1 MSSWHLTNKNYKK
14 SSTVGFALLSIASL
28 TCGTTAHREGAP
40 RSSKIRPAP
49 TVVSPSTSSTS
60 LPPSPTSTSV
70 AREYSPDY
78 LDFTFNIEDVPELIP
93 TALVR
98 VHFKP
103 EDHEWALRVMFC
115 ESSNRPDAYNESSGA
130 SGLFQHLRVYWEER
144 SEKANKAGY
153 KNGRDIFN
161 ASDNVVVAAWL
172 YYEGGG
178 ARHWECK

>member
-1 MSSWHLTNKNYKK
+1 MASWHLTNKNYKK

-28 TCGTTAHREGAP
+28 TCGTTAPREVAP
-40 RSSKIRPAP
+40 RSPKIRPAH

-60 LPPSPTSTSV
+60 LPTPNSTSTSV

-78 LDFTFNIEDVPELIP
+78 QEFSVEDLPELIP

-98 VHFKP
+98 THFLP

-153 KNGRDIFN
+153 HNGRDIFN
-161 ASDNVVVAAWL
+161 PVDNVVVAAWL